1 MDMIEALKASFLM
14 VGRVSLLCA
23 LGGIVNCVL
32 APFTIHTR

>member
-14 VGRVSLLCA
+14 VGRVALLFA
-23 LGGIVNCVL
+23 LGAIVSCTL